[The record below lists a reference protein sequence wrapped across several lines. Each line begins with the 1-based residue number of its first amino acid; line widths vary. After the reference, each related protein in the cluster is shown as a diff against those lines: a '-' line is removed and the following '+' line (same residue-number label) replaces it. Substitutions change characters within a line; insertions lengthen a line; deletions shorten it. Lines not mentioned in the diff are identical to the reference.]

1 MAFTPHGMFY
11 LSQEDLQPSMDAI
24 GTGFRGMLGIQ
35 NKEEAVNSI
44 LQGAD
49 YDTPEGRRTALEKI
63 RAIDPEAYYKYSKMN
78 KEYETKT
85 TSRKTIKGAD
95 DYQYF
100 QDTGER
106 VLPDVVA
113 KTSSSGTALNQAD
126 KIIFSDMKA
135 EFGDLEGA
143 NQFAKYKQSQK
154 ESEARAGTDI
164 GTVKPSDVAKIS
176 NDWRAETGSI
186 RESIATIDNAKTLI
200 DQAAAG
206 NATAYKQVNRFLIK
220 VVGDSQISKAEVD
233 DMLSAGSLPERLS
246 QTLTMWASG
255 KPTKTK
261 AEDIRTILNALNQLN
276 KKRVNKTRKRLRSA
290 YGTTYLPE
298 ASYSA
303 ILGDD
308 YDLGTNAADA
318 TMNDIDAAIAAK
330 TGAK

>member
-1 MAFTPHGMFY
+1 MAIAGEFMTSGMQDMGEYF
-11 LSQEDLQPSMDAI
+11 LKLANDI
-24 GTGFRGMLGIQ
+24 NGTS
-35 NKEEAVNSI
+35 A
-44 LQGAD
+44 
-49 YDTPEGRRTALEKI
+49 
-63 RAIDPEAYYKYSKMN
+63 
-78 KEYETKT
+78 